1 MIAAKQNTTF
11 ENLIPKSIQS
21 HINYSLADGSTSVET
36 VPTSKSRSND
46 NKTYKSVHHKSRIS
60 RFNLEKPLN
69 KILNSFR
76 MKDDYSIDAIKEES
90 IHDVLVDTVHKASY
104 SIQENHSKE
113 FKNKQMAYLRTIDE
127 IYAGL
132 QTLKVAKSPFIKHKK
147 NEGTSLFHF
156 MDFICNKWT
165 QKLDETPESVLKI
178 PVKRR
183 PTLFSFLPI
192 KRLSQK
198 QSVMNSPK
206 TVTIEE
212 KFTKDLES
220 YKKVNNKKIYDD
232 NIAINKKNNPIGIA
246 ALNEINLPT
255 IPKANIVDQTRESCR
270 QFYIKKREIHNLM
283 LSKLESK
290 LSERSFANRIKKEC
304 LNSSREYDPTQNTFN
319 KISKDAIKFSN
330 V

>member
-113 FKNKQMAYLRTIDE
+113 FKNKQMVYLRTIDE

-132 QTLKVAKSPFIKHKK
+132 QTLKVAKSRS
-147 NEGTSLFHF
+147 E
-156 MDFICNKWT
+156 
-165 QKLDETPESVLKI
+165 E
-178 PVKRR
+178 RR
-183 PTLFSFLPI
+183 V
-192 KRLSQK
+192 R
-198 QSVMNSPK
+198 
-206 TVTIEE
+206 
-212 KFTKDLES
+212 
-220 YKKVNNKKIYDD
+220 
-232 NIAINKKNNPIGIA
+232 
-246 ALNEINLPT
+246 
-255 IPKANIVDQTRESCR
+255 
-270 QFYIKKREIHNLM
+270 
-283 LSKLESK
+283 
-290 LSERSFANRIKKEC
+290 KEC
-304 LNSSREYDPTQNTFN
+304 LRQCRSRRSTYL
-319 KISKDAIKFSN
+319 
-330 V
+330 